1 MAKKTV
7 EKEQRDSMSFEEQG
21 GAARQDVTNSSG
33 RNLEV
38 VSEGAHSLKDK
49 RTQRKKNGNIAYC
62 VQQNNVEMTQ
72 M

>member
-7 EKEQRDSMSFEEQG
+7 EKEQRDSISFEEQG

-49 RTQRKKNGNIAYC
+49 RTQRKKMETLLIAC
-62 VQQNNVEMTQ
+62 SKIMLR
-72 M
+72 